1 MSRRIVSTNI
11 RFNLEKETDRT
22 AWEYLQHRDKKQYRS
37 YSRAVI
43 TAVNDYFERRGRLV
57 SDPYLETREKE
68 DAFLLRV
75 LETIRAGFDHAAPV
89 GTANTLLNPLL
100 RTQSKRSSRRRTI
113 RHWILWM
120 AFDTTAGHF
129 DTMTN

>member
-75 LETIRAGFDHAAPV
+75 LETIRAGCDHAAPV
-89 GTANTLLNPLL
+89 
-100 RTQSKRSSRRRTI
+100 S
-113 RHWILWM
+113 
-120 AFDTTAGHF
+120 
-129 DTMTN
+129 

>member
-68 DAFLLRV
+68 DAFLQRV
-75 LETIRAGFDHAAPV
+75 LETIRARFDHAAPV
-89 GTANTLLNPLL
+89 SSAATLLNLL
-100 RTQSKRSSRRRTI
+100 QNIPPQPASTENATQEDQQE
-113 RHWILWM
+113 
-120 AFDTTAGHF
+120 ADDTALDF
-129 DTMTN
+129 VDSF

>member
-11 RFNLEKETDRT
+11 RFNLENEADRT
-22 AWEYLQHRDKKQYRS
+22 AWDYLQHRDKGQHRS

-43 TAVNDYFERRGRLV
+43 AAVNDYFERRGRLA

-75 LETIRAGFDHAAPV
+75 LETIRAGFNQATPVSTADTLLRFLQGVQPQAAPAGEV
-89 GTANTLLNPLL
+89 IQEDQQEADDTALDFVD
-100 RTQSKRSSRRRTI
+100 S
-113 RHWILWM
+113 
-120 AFDTTAGHF
+120 F
-129 DTMTN
+129 